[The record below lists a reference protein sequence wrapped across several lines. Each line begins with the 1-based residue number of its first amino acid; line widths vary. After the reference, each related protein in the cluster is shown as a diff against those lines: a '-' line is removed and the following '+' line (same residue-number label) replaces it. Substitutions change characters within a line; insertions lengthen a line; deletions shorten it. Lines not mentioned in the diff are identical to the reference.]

1 MDLSTVLKRVN
12 NGYYSHYAPFHRDL
26 LQLFWN
32 GCTFNPC
39 HDIWY
44 QQCVVLKVCY
54 MNIYQSLVDSGVVGA
69 LDCQEAEGSFIV
81 KGEREGSFIVKGER
95 EGTELRCY
103 TTTSNSSIRV
113 LENDDAPRNAFEAK
127 YFAARPP
134 SYALVRYPLRRV
146 TQSYEAKTEDEVSL
160 AKDTLVYEVSRGENG
175 SEKAAGA

>member
-12 NGYYSHYAPFHRDL
+12 SGYYSHYAPFHRDL

-54 MNIYQSLVDSGVVGA
+54 MNIYQSLVDSGVVEA

-81 KGEREGSFIVKGER
+81 KGEK
-95 EGTELRCY
+95 EGTALRCY
-103 TTTSNSSIRV
+103 TTSSSRSIKV
-113 LENDDAPRNAFEAK
+113 LENDEAARSAFEAK
-127 YFAARPP
+127 YFATRPP
-134 SYALVRYPLRRV
+134 SYSLVRYPLRRV
-146 TQSYEAKTEDEVSL
+146 TQAYEAKTEDEVSL
-160 AKDTLVYEVSRGENG
+160 AKDTLVYEVSRSENG
-175 SEKAAGA
+175 SGGVVGV